1 MPMDDKRRKPIK
13 VENIDALAPDQP
25 LYVSRPRIHPKRIL
39 GTFRSL
45 KWSIM
50 AVLLGFYYGL
60 PWLRWD
66 RGPGMPNQAFLAD
79 ISGSRLFVLDV
90 EIWPQEIYYLTGLLV
105 LGAVGLF
112 FVTSLFG
119 RLWCGFSCP
128 QTVWTDLFMLVE
140 RYIEGDRNKRI
151 KLDSQPYNFDKLWRR
166 TVKHAVWLL
175 ISAATGGAWI
185 MYFVDAPTLSVEFF
199 TGQSSL
205 TIYALC
211 GVFASTTYLLGGLAR
226 EQVCLYMCPWPRFQ
240 GAMFDEHTLLVTYED
255 WRGEPRG
262 KPRSKELSSQ
272 GDCVDCD
279 LCVNVCP
286 TGIDIRDGQQ
296 MQCIGCALCVDAC
309 NSVMAKLDRPG
320 DLIRYDSISNM
331 VGRAEG
337 KPTKFEFVRLRTVAY
352 AMILVVVMTAMVY
365 GLYTRANVEIN
376 LQRDRAP
383 LFVQLSDG
391 DIRNGYTLKVLN
403 MERHDRTFR
412 LRLTGV
418 DGAYIS
424 VIGVEHDGAVSVEL
438 PVKGDTVGTF
448 RVLVRTPAGNLLT
461 ESTDMKFVLTDLETG
476 DDAWQDTFFYG
487 PEK

>member
-1 MPMDDKRRKPIK
+1 MNETSNKPIK
-13 VENIDALAPDQP
+13 IENIDSLAPDQP
-25 LYVSRPRIHPKRIL
+25 LYAARPRIHPKRVL

-45 KWSIM
+45 KWLIM

-60 PWLRWD
+60 PWMRWD

-79 ISGSRLFVLDV
+79 IAGSRLFFLDV
-90 EIWPQEIYYLTGLLV
+90 EIWPQEIYYLTGLLI
-105 LGAVGLF
+105 LAAIGLF

-119 RLWCGFSCP
+119 RVWCGFTCP

-151 KLDSQPYNFDKLWRR
+151 RLDAQSMNFDKLWRR
-166 TVKHAVWLL
+166 TVKHSVWIL

-199 TGQSSL
+199 HGRSSMA
-205 TIYALC
+205 IYALT
-211 GVFASTTYLLGGLAR
+211 GIFTSTTYLLGGLAR

-240 GAMFDEHTLLVTYED
+240 GAMFDEHTLLVTYEG

-262 KPRSKELSSQ
+262 KARQKESGDL

-309 NSVMAKLDRPG
+309 NTVMKKIERPG
-320 DLIRYDSISNM
+320 NLIRYDSISNM
-331 VGRAEG
+331 IGRSEG
-337 KPTKFEFVRLRTVAY
+337 KPAKYRLVRTRTVAY
-352 AMILVVVMTAMVY
+352 AIILVAVMAAMVY

-376 LQRDRAP
+376 LQRDRSP
-383 LFVQLSDG
+383 LFVHLSDG
-391 DIRNGYTLKVLN
+391 AIRNGYTLKILN
-403 MERHDRTFR
+403 KERHNRTFR
-412 LRLTGV
+412 LRLEGV
-418 DGAYIS
+418 YGAYIS
-424 VIGVEHDGAVSVEL
+424 VIGIEQVGEIFVEL
-438 PVKGDTVGTF
+438 PVEGDTVGTF
-448 RVLVRTPAGNLLT
+448 RVFVRAAPESLSA
-461 ESTDMKFVLTDLETG
+461 ESTDMKFVLTDIETG
-476 DDAWQDTFFYG
+476 DDAWESTFFYG
-487 PEK
+487 PK

>member
-1 MPMDDKRRKPIK
+1 MNENSKKPLKI
-13 VENIDALAPDQP
+13 ENIDALAPDQP
-25 LYVSRPRIHPKRIL
+25 LYASRARIHPKRIL

-50 AVLLGFYYGL
+50 AVLLGFYYGM

-66 RGPGMPNQAFLAD
+66 RGPGMPDQAFLAD
-79 ISGSRLFVLDV
+79 ITGRRLFFLDV
-90 EIWPQEIYYLTGLLV
+90 EIWPQEIYYLTGLLI

-119 RLWCGFSCP
+119 RVWCGFTCP

-151 KLDSQPYNFDKLWRR
+151 KLDALSMNFEKLWRR
-166 TVKHAVWLL
+166 SVKHAVWLV

-185 MYFVDAPTLSVEFF
+185 MYFVDAPTLGIEFF
-199 TGQSSL
+199 SGQSSL
-205 TIYALC
+205 TVYALC
-211 GVFASTTYLLGGLAR
+211 GIFTSTTYLLGGLAR

-262 KPRSKELSSQ
+262 KARQKASDNL
-272 GDCVDCD
+272 GDCIDCD

-309 NSVMAKLDRPG
+309 NTVMKKIDRPG
-320 DLIRYDSISNM
+320 NLIRYDSIANM
-331 VGRAEG
+331 VGRANG
-337 KPTKFEFVRLRTVAY
+337 APAKYHFVRMRTVVY
-352 AMILVVVMTAMVY
+352 AVIIVAVMAAMVY
-365 GLYTRANVEIN
+365 GLYTRANVDIN
-376 LQRDRAP
+376 LQRDRTP

-391 DIRNGYTLKVLN
+391 EIRNGYTLKVLN
-403 MERHDRTFR
+403 KERLDRTFR
-412 LRLTGV
+412 LRLIGI

-424 VIGVEHDGAVSVEL
+424 VIGIEHDGKVAVNL
-438 PVKGDTVGTF
+438 PVKADVVGTF
-448 RVLVRTPAGNLLT
+448 HVFVRAPADNLLA
-461 ESTDMKFVLTDLETG
+461 ESTDMKFVLTDIETG
-476 DDAWQDTFFYG
+476 DDAWESTFFFG
-487 PEK
+487 PKK